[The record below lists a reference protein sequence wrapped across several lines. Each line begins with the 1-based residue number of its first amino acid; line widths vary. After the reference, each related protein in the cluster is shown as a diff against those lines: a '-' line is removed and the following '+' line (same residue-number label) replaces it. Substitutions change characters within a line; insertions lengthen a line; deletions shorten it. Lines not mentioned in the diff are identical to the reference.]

1 MHGAPVCRSSD
12 TPVTRVDTAARK
24 RRQSGKPGAV
34 AMPLAWLV
42 PDSIRREGADSIR
55 RARAVLFSGTATA
68 LVAWYAAW
76 NQRAQGFPRLA
87 LLCLG
92 VGSIGALAAAAV
104 WVTGRW
110 RASGVALAAAL
121 FAALGSTILISGG
134 ELLTPSFL
142 LALVPMLA
150 TLTLGVRWGIGM
162 AAAGVTLLVV
172 NQRLV
177 AAGVDFPLSVPHD
190 VAARGA
196 QRGALIFQVL
206 LAVVAVIVESLRS
219 IHVREA
225 SESAARYDAL
235 GAQSHDLLFE
245 LDTSGRVR
253 FASPRHCEAL
263 GWPADA
269 SLDADGPAFVHTD
282 DAGRFAAVLEEAL
295 VHGAAQGE
303 PVRLSVADGGWR
315 WFEPSITAY
324 TLPNQEQ
331 RLVVVVRDLT
341 ERRRLDEQLRQSQ
354 KMDAIGQLA
363 GGVAHDFNNLLMVM
377 GSYAEQLVR
386 RLPAGDDRI
395 AAEEIARAAERG
407 ELLTRQLLAVSRPS
421 SARPRRIVVND
432 VVEGLRR
439 MLARLIGEDVV
450 MELSLDPAL
459 PAVVA
464 DPGHIEQILV
474 NLATNAR
481 DAMPR
486 GGTLRITTSAR
497 DGQVRL
503 EIADT
508 GVGMDDAT
516 RERVFEAFF
525 TTKDRRR
532 GTGLG
537 LYVVYSLVGVM
548 QGTVQVES
556 SPNVGTTVAIQLP
569 AVDGAAVTPVVPA
582 ALGEAEMT
590 GGDETVLIVEDRPEV
605 RALVRTT
612 LEGVGYTVLE
622 ASDGVAGL
630 DLVGRHPG
638 AIDLVVSDVVMP
650 RMSGPEMAEQLR
662 RCRPGI
668 RVLFMSGHPERARHL
683 AGALHDA
690 TLLMKP
696 ILPSDLCR
704 HVRAALDGVP
714 ADAGAA
720 SDELAPRL

>member
-1 MHGAPVCRSSD
+1 
-12 TPVTRVDTAARK
+12 
-24 RRQSGKPGAV
+24 
-34 AMPLAWLV
+34 MPLAWLV

-55 RARAVLFSGTATA
+55 RARAVLMAGTVTA
-68 LVAWYAAW
+68 LVSWYAAW
-76 NQRAQGFPRLA
+76 NQHVQGFPRLA
-87 LLCLG
+87 LLCVGLG
-92 VGSIGALAAAAV
+92 AVGASAAAAV
-104 WVTGRW
+104 WITGRW
-110 RASGVALAAAL
+110 RAAGAVLATGL
-121 FAALGSTILISGG
+121 FVTLGSVISISGG
-134 ELLTPSFL
+134 ELLTASFL
-142 LALVPMLA
+142 LALVPMLT
-150 TLTLGVRWGIGM
+150 TLTLGVRWGLGT
-162 AAAGVTLLVV
+162 AAAGVTLLLV
-172 NQRLV
+172 NQSLV

-190 VAARGA
+190 VAARSA
-196 QRGALIFQVL
+196 QRGALIFQIL
-206 LAVVAVIVESLRS
+206 LTVVAVVVESLRS
-219 IHVREA
+219 MHLREA
-225 SESAARYDAL
+225 SESEVRYDAL

-263 GWPADA
+263 GWSTDA
-269 SLDADGPAFVHTD
+269 FLGSEAPAFVHTD
-282 DAGRFAAVLEEAL
+282 DAERFGAVLDEAL
-295 VHGAAQGE
+295 VNGAAQGA
-303 PVRLSVADGGWR
+303 PVRLSAADGTWR

-324 TLPNQEQ
+324 ALPNQEQ
-331 RLVVVVRDLT
+331 RLVVVARDLT

-363 GGVAHDFNNLLMVM
+363 GGVAHDFNNLLMVV

-386 RLPAGDDRI
+386 RLPAGDDRM
-395 AAEEIARAAERG
+395 AADEIARAAERG

-432 VVEGLRR
+432 VVEGLRP

-450 MELSLDPAL
+450 MELSLAPAL

-464 DPGHIEQILV
+464 DPGHLEQILV

-486 GGTLRITTSAR
+486 GGALRITTSAR
-497 DGQVRL
+497 DGRVRL
-503 EIADT
+503 DVTDT
-508 GVGMDDAT
+508 GAGMDEAT

-548 QGTVQVES
+548 QGAVQVES
-556 SPNVGTTVAIQLP
+556 SPGRGTTVAIELP
-569 AVDGAAVTPVVPA
+569 AASGAVPDVIAPTP
-582 ALGEAEMT
+582 LGEIEMM
-590 GGDETVLIVEDRPEV
+590 GGDETVLVVEDRPEV
-605 RALVRTT
+605 RSLVRTT

-630 DLVGRHPG
+630 DLVARHPG
-638 AIDLVVSDVVMP
+638 EIALVLSDVVMP

-662 RCRPGI
+662 RRRPGI

-683 AGALHDA
+683 AGSLHDA

-704 HVRAALDGVP
+704 HVRAALDGAP
-714 ADAGAA
+714 TAAGSA
-720 SDELAPRL
+720 SDALAPRI